1 MADRL
6 WLGGDLPVR
15 RVGYGALLLR
25 RAVEWGVELIDT
37 ADSYGLGANEELI
50 AEALHPYSEQVV
62 IATKVGQ
69 CRPAPGVWIPLGRP
83 EYLRQQAELS
93 LRRLRRDRLDLLQL
107 HRVDPGVPFAD
118 QVGAL
123 RDLQVAG
130 KVRHIGLS
138 KVSAAQIDEAARIA
152 DIASVQN
159 PYNVLD
165 RAFEESLSRCAELG
179 IAFLAWL
186 PVKQGRLDKSPVAFM
201 EKPPPGKRENV
212 IDPETHAAMHERTSP
227 EFCDLI
233 TVCWETGWP
242 GWATPTL

>member
-15 RVGYGALLLR
+15 RVGYGALRLTGEEFWRGYPDPAHAVNLLR

-93 LRRLRRDRLDLLQL
+93 LRRLRRAGHRLP
-107 HRVDPGVPFAD
+107 RVASGQAGPARRTGQPGRRAREAGRGEPGPGVAGLAAAP
-118 QVGAL
+118 
-123 RDLQVAG
+123 VAG
-130 KVRHIGLS
+130 DRTHPRDHVAGPPAGQRRRGPAQAPAADDG
-138 KVSAAQIDEAARIA
+138 SA
-152 DIASVQN
+152 
-159 PYNVLD
+159 
-165 RAFEESLSRCAELG
+165 
-179 IAFLAWL
+179 
-186 PVKQGRLDKSPVAFM
+186 
-201 EKPPPGKRENV
+201 
-212 IDPETHAAMHERTSP
+212 
-227 EFCDLI
+227 
-233 TVCWETGWP
+233 
-242 GWATPTL
+242 